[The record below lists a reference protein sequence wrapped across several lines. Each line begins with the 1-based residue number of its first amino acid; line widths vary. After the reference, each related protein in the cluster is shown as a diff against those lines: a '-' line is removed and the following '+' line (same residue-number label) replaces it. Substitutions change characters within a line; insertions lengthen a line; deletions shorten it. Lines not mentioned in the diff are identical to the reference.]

1 MTISKCTTYRG
12 YMRNVWQFWLGKENC
27 SFGFKLWQMNDR
39 IYLYPLGRTR
49 CVDLVLSYHLKDSPL
64 FKKSKFYTNMQIYD
78 DRVIFLGITEL
89 FSQSHVLWNVRVNS
103 SCFQRCFFYRKRHFK
118 WNFKNWNITF
128 FWNFTRIYTLWKQKH
143 KFAWNVPKFKIRA
156 RFTKLFLMPSPWAN
170 FVLSFSKKSSFP
182 QNQLPRIL
190 MKPALS
196 KVYTHWLL
204 VASSCQNIPTKNSSE
219 FVESE

>member
-1 MTISKCTTYRG
+1 MTISKYTTYRG
-12 YMRNVWQFWLGKENC
+12 YMRNVWQFWFVKENC

-49 CVDLVLSYHLKDSPL
+49 CVDLVLTYHLKDSPL
-64 FKKSKFYTNMQIYD
+64 FKKSKFYTNIQIYD
-78 DRVIFLGITEL
+78 DRVLFLGITEL

-103 SCFQRCFFYRKRHFK
+103 SCFQRCFFYRKRHFR

-156 RFTKLFLMPSPWAN
+156 RFTKLFLMTSQAN
-170 FVLSFSKKSSFP
+170 AMFSSSEKSLP
-182 QNQLPRIL
+182 QRQFLCIP

-196 KVYTHWLL
+196 KGYTHWLP
-204 VASSCQNIPTKNSSE
+204 VARSCQNVSTKKWS
-219 FVESE
+219 